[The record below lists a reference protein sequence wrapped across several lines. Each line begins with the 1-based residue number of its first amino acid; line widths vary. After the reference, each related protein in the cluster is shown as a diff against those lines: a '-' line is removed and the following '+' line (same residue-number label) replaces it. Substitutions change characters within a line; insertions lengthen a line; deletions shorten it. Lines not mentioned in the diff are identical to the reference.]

1 MKWLFFAVELSNV
14 NLKSIV
20 LILGQNHGD
29 VERSSLLETLIYEI
43 WDDQKDRLQ
52 VNPGSHLD
60 KRDLQII
67 IERSTSLPSITT
79 LEVYKENIQIS
90 SYPTAL
96 LRSPFRWAGFENES
110 FTLKTHQMFSVH
122 TSPEEFE
129 KGVFT
134 LNAHQMFSVHTTP
147 EEYKNTT
154 INDLFGFVFEETRS
168 GKSRGYSDVIV
179 IEKFRFQN
187 VCRPHENAKPAF
199 SNSTSLKRVLRS
211 SVFMTD

>member
-1 MKWLFFAVELSNV
+1 MNV
-14 NLKSIV
+14 VVCGQVKSE
-20 LILGQNHGD
+20 N
-29 VERSSLLETLIYEI
+29 SSLPATVCVSKTLGL
-43 WDDQKDRLQ
+43 K
-52 VNPGSHLD
+52 
-60 KRDLQII
+60 
-67 IERSTSLPSITT
+67 LPI
-79 LEVYKENIQIS
+79 
-90 SYPTAL
+90 
-96 LRSPFRWAGFENES
+96 
-110 FTLKTHQMFSVH
+110 SVH
-122 TSPEEFE
+122 TAPEEFE

-134 LNAHQMFSVHTTP
+134 LNAHQMFSVHTMP

-154 INDLFGFVFEETRS
+154 ITDHFGFVFEETRS